1 MSSSAANDPS
11 HFLPSTSHHDLGTAM
26 ADFDSAGQAFL
37 AWLQQSGAEISPK
50 VKLEDLRHA
59 QAGRGVGELL
69 LI

>member
-1 MSSSAANDPS
+1 
-11 HFLPSTSHHDLGTAM
+11 M
-26 ADFDSAGQAFL
+26 ADFDSVGQAFL